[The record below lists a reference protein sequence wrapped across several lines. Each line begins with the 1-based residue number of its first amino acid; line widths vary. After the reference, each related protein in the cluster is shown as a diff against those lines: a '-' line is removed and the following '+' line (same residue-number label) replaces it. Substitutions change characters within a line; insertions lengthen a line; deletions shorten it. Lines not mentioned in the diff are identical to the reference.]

1 MRGHEF
7 QAGCAPLLGMRSF
20 PAEVVTKAD
29 RCRVGDILSERIHG
43 VTELRFEECVTGLG
57 EVPFGAE
64 NRIPRP
70 EVRIDERTKIVR
82 DIVLKPEDG
91 RELPEP

>member
-1 MRGHEF
+1 
-7 QAGCAPLLGMRSF
+7 MRSF

-29 RCRVGDILSERIHG
+29 GCRVGDILSERIHG
-43 VTELRFEECVTGLG
+43 VAELRFEKRIAGLG
-57 EVPFGAE
+57 EVPLGAK

-91 RELPEP
+91 RELPEPLE